1 MSKSDLNDL
10 SRIDLT
16 DGPNIIHKKIKKAVT
31 DNTSSISYDPENRPG
46 VANLINIHSS
56 LADIPTNDIVEQSA
70 GLNKVEYK
78 QKVADIINDEIQ
90 PISKEI
96 TKLLGDK
103 YYLQTVLRMGADK
116 AIEIAEKTMNE
127 VKQKVGIS

>member
-16 DGPNIIHKKIKKAVT
+16 DGPDIIHKKIKKAVT

-127 VKQKVGIS
+127 VRPKVGIS